1 MLSRPVKSFPLYP
14 TVQHPEPTLDI
25 TVDVTLPFSS
35 FFCSAWKCFLE
46 VCCFYPHQEKL
57 CPFMWSQHYAA
68 TKSLQYQWLSH
79 QVPCRYPGLPDTSL
93 PRNNMALCDLKRQ
106 EWGRAVDTTTEILQR
121 NAKNTKVL
129 KIWGLWRHS
138 NHCNQHK
145 RL

>member
-1 MLSRPVKSFPLYP
+1 
-14 TVQHPEPTLDI
+14 
-25 TVDVTLPFSS
+25 
-35 FFCSAWKCFLE
+35 
-46 VCCFYPHQEKL
+46 
-57 CPFMWSQHYAA
+57 MWSQHYAA

-129 KIWGLWRHS
+129 KILGAVRTQQPRQPAQKTLIHGAPKYNHAFTMTQCYLNTRFFGGGKSTAIRKS
-138 NHCNQHK
+138 NLQWN
-145 RL
+145 